1 MDFINVKYTHID
13 SSYYNEEAFFKVHW
27 ILELVQ

>member
-13 SSYYNEEAFFKVHW
+13 RSYYSEEAFFKVHW